1 MASGDHQ
8 SGDTWVAR
16 VNALLDDVTQTIER
30 LAMHISETFRH
41 TDPDAENRRSR
52 SSRQTRKNDSPP
64 DAGEP
69 PNRVAPSSAGNR
81 SPSTVVT
88 DADKARP
95 PLERL

>member
-41 TDPDAENRRSR
+41 TDPDAENRRSS
-52 SSRQTRKNDSPP
+52 SSRQTSKNDSRP
-64 DAGEP
+64 DGEP
-69 PNRVAPSSAGNR
+69 PNRVAPPSAGNR
-81 SPSTVVT
+81 SPSTAVT